1 MTYQF
6 KSITDCGAHALTQPQ
21 TVTNTSPLKMTHD
34 GLPEGIRPLGIT
46 DMLEPLRGQL
56 GLRDEDLA
64 YLRAMFRKLRRD
76 DFAPGRICA
85 VWESVTHIA
94 DQLGLLTRQINRI
107 EQRLIRADL
116 IAKTSSGNGFRFGR
130 RRTDGVIEIAAGINF
145 APLIN
150 RMPDIIA
157 YHRSAMVAA
166 DQLKTSR
173 RTAAD
178 LIAEIRALNADE
190 ALRAART
197 ALPRLRPSEI
207 NDLKKI
213 ETVIDAL
220 EAILA
225 DFSNTN
231 GQTSEAARS
240 DTLDRPFTKTVIN
253 TKTCTKA
260 ENEERPSRN
269 VRTTPA
275 QVHELAS
282 EQFAEILTMYQDGIE
297 PGQAMSWR
305 VVCKAAGDFAQTH
318 GISGA
323 DWANCC
329 RQLGQERASLCLL
342 LADRNAQ
349 RTGS

>member
-6 KSITDCGAHALTQPQ
+6 KSITDCEAHALTQPQ
-21 TVTNTSPLKMTHD
+21 TGTNTSPLKMTHD
-34 GLPEGIRPLGIT
+34 GLPDGIKPLAIT
-46 DMLEPLRGQL
+46 DLLESLRGKLQ
-56 GLRDEDLA
+56 LRDEDLA
-64 YLRAMFRKLRRD
+64 YLRLMMRKLRRE
-76 DFAPGRICA
+76 DFLPGRICV

-130 RRTDGVIEIAAGINF
+130 RRADGVIEIAAGINF

-157 YHRSAMVAA
+157 YHRLTTVAA
-166 DQLKTSR
+166 NQLKTSR

-178 LIAEIRALNADE
+178 LIAQIRALKADE
-190 ALRAART
+190 ALRAARA

-213 ETVIDAL
+213 EAVIDAL

-225 DFSNTN
+225 DFSTTT
-231 GQTSEAARS
+231 GQTVEAARS
-240 DTLDRPFTKTVIN
+240 DSLDRPYTKTVIN
-253 TKTCTKA
+253 TKTCTRA

-282 EQFAEILTMYQDGIE
+282 EQFAEILTMYKDGIE

-305 VVCKAAGDFAQTH
+305 VICTAAADFAQMQ

-323 DWANCC
+323 DWANWP
-329 RQLGQERASLCLL
+329 RTHEGVQKRPHFMRVLLC
-342 LADRNAQ
+342 A
-349 RTGS
+349 